1 MQESAGNADRID
13 FSGAAPEAGYF
24 ANGRDNCGGAER
36 LWELLQREEP
46 DDFVIASGIAHSLED
61 FVAAAFGQVG
71 LDWRDHVEH
80 DPALTRPSEILCSLG
95 DPAKAAKVLGWRPTV
110 GFPEIVSR
118 MIRAEHGGVPGA
130 DGLATEAGYQP
141 I

>member
-1 MQESAGNADRID
+1 MTRRRVVVTGLGMVSPHGID
-13 FSGAAPEAGYF
+13 PAAVF
-24 ANGRDNCGGAER
+24 AR
-36 LWELLQREEP
+36 L
-46 DDFVIASGIAHSLED
+46 D
-61 FVAAAFGQVG
+61 